1 MGMSSASPDAIVI
14 GSGIGG
20 LAAAAALATQ
30 GRKVLVLERHARAGG
45 LTQSFE
51 RDGFRFNV
59 GVHYLGGFARGG
71 LNRKLFDMLGGG
83 RIELAQIPGTYDRIR
98 FPEFETAFAPPRD
111 ALVQTLKSAF
121 PDEAAG
127 IDRYFDAIEHGV
139 RALNAA
145 FVTHSAP
152 SLVAKTM
159 QWLRGAEI
167 ERWVGRTT
175 WDVVCERVADPRLRA
190 VLCAQWGD
198 YGSRPQ
204 ESSFAM
210 HATVARHY
218 FDGAWF
224 PVGGSASFAREMGA
238 TITSAGGTIRTGA
251 EVTAIRALDLR
262 VLGVTLAD
270 GETIDAACVISD
282 AGVRNTLR
290 MLPSQ
295 EVDYA
300 WAADALELEP
310 SFGHVGLYLGIE
322 GDIGALGADTANEW
336 IYESWDV
343 NALWRDP
350 FSQPRA
356 PALFVSF
363 PSLRDPAH
371 APGPRNRH
379 TAEVVAL
386 VDWGV
391 FSQWDRSLEPGGMKL
406 GAAAAERS
414 DGYRAFKALLERNLL
429 AQFAQHFPDI
439 AARIVM
445 HEAST
450 PISVATVIGS
460 EHGAIYGLETS
471 PRRFLSNALKPRTPV
486 GGLFLAGQDACTPGI
501 TGAMMGGLMA
511 AANVEPKLWSL
522 LH

>member
-1 MGMSSASPDAIVI
+1 MQTHPPSMDAIVI

-30 GRKVLVLERHARAGG
+30 GRRVLLLERHCQAGG
-45 LTQSFE
+45 LTQTFE

-59 GVHYLGGFARGG
+59 GVHYLGGFGPG
-71 LNRKLFDMLGGG
+71 SLNRRLFDLLGGG
-83 RIELAQIPGTYDRIR
+83 RIELAPIAGTYDRIR
-98 FPEFETAFAPPRD
+98 FPDFEIAFSPPRET
-111 ALVQTLKSAF
+111 LVQTLKAAF
-121 PDEAAG
+121 PDESAG
-127 IDRYFDAIEHGV
+127 IDRYFDAVEHAV
-139 RALNAA
+139 RALVAA

-175 WDVVCERVADPRLRA
+175 WDVVCECVRDPRLRA

-204 ESSFAM
+204 DSSFAM
-210 HATVARHY
+210 HATVAQHY
-218 FDGAWF
+218 FDGAWY
-224 PVGGSASFAREMGA
+224 PAGGSASLAREMGT
-238 TITSAGGTIRTGA
+238 TIAAAGGAIRTGA
-251 EVTAIRALDLR
+251 EVVAIRTHEQR
-262 VLGVTLAD
+262 VTGVTLAG
-270 GETIDAACVISD
+270 GEMLDARCVISD
-282 AGVRNTLR
+282 AGIRNTLR
-290 MLPSQ
+290 LLPSPDI
-295 EVDYA
+295 DYG
-300 WAADALELEP
+300 WASDALALEP
-310 SFGHVGLYLGIE
+310 SVGHVGLYLGLE
-322 GDIGALGADTANEW
+322 GDIAALGADTANEW

-350 FSQPRA
+350 FEQPRA

-371 APGPRNRH
+371 DPGPRQRH

-391 FSQWDRSLEPGGMKL
+391 FAQWDRSLEPGGMKA
-406 GAAAAERS
+406 GTSAAARS
-414 DGYRAFKALLERNLL
+414 DSYLAFKALLEQNLL

-439 AARIVM
+439 AARVV
-445 HEAST
+445 HHGAST
-450 PISVATVIGS
+450 PISVATYVGS
-460 EHGAIYGLETS
+460 EHGAIYGLETT
-471 PRRFLSNALKPRTPV
+471 PRRFLSNALRPRTPI
-486 GGLFLAGQDACTPGI
+486 GGLFLAGQDAATPGI
-501 TGAMMGGLMA
+501 AGAMLGGLMA
-511 AANVEPKLWSL
+511 AANAEPKLWAL